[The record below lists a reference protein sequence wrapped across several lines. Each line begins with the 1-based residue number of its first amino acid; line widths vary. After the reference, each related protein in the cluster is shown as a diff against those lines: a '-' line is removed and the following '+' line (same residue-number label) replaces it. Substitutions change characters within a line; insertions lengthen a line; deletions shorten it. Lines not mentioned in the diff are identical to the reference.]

1 MARAPRKASEIGVF
15 AETDTVAPC
24 LFIKVGRA
32 GPERFPTTEREP
44 LYPGQLNTVTIPDWT
59 ALSGHRH
66 CRHRASRI
74 GFANRRERYY

>member
-1 MARAPRKASEIGVF
+1 MARVKPPEIGPF
-15 AETDTVAPC
+15 REQTPRRTLP
-24 LFIKVGRA
+24 IHQGRLR

-66 CRHRASRI
+66 YRHRASRI
-74 GFANRRERYY
+74 GFAKRRERYY

>member
-1 MARAPRKASEIGVF
+1 MARAPRKSPRKEAPF
-15 AETDTVAPC
+15 ANRHCRTVP
-24 LFIKVGRA
+24 FHQVGRE

>member
-1 MARAPRKASEIGVF
+1 MARAPYKAPGNRPLSR
-15 AETDTVAPC
+15 TDTAAPC

-44 LYPGQLNTVTIPDWT
+44 LYPGQLNTDWT

-66 CRHRASRI
+66 YRHRASRI
-74 GFANRRERYY
+74 GFAKRRERYY

>member
-1 MARAPRKASEIGVF
+1 MARAPRKAPGNRPLSR
-15 AETDTVAPC
+15 TDTAAPC

-66 CRHRASRI
+66 YRHRASRI
-74 GFANRRERYY
+74 GFAKRRERYY